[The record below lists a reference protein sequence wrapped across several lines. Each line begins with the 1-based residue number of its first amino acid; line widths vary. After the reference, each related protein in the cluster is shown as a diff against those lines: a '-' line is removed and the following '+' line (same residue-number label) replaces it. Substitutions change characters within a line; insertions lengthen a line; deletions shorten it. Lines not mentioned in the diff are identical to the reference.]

1 MERQGGG
8 VDLKVEKSC
17 SISSHCNLPKRGTD
31 KWDGVSFNPAAIVC
45 VFWFVNPPKP
55 LGQTSVIFVTM
66 TDGEDGR

>member
-1 MERQGGG
+1 MERQGGE
-8 VDLKVEKSC
+8 VLWRWR
-17 SISSHCNLPKRGTD
+17 SHVASPAIVICQRDVQT

-45 VFWFVNPPKP
+45 VFWLVNPPEP